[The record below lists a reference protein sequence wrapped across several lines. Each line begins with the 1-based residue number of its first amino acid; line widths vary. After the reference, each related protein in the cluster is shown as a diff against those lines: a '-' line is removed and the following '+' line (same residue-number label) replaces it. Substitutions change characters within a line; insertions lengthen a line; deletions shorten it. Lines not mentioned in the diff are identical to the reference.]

1 MKVVEGKF
9 GKEEQVEKRPITE
22 MLTQAMDEG
31 GISED
36 TTGDFLF
43 IALPTGDD
51 YNVTATNM
59 SMEQLIYTIES
70 LKASILLSSVY
81 SGEYH

>member
-9 GKEEQVEKRPITE
+9 GKEDQEEKRSITE
-22 MLTQAMDEG
+22 MLAQAMKEG
-31 GISED
+31 GMVED

-59 SMEQLIYTIES
+59 NMEQLIYTIES